1 MASTGLFVV
10 IFAAVVARSCSGYSV
25 EDQVPTREFELLMPK
40 ANPKEPETYLC
51 TPLRLDKQNTY
62 YITGFEPRAER
73 KTAHHML
80 LYGCKTP
87 GRQDPLFNCGAMT
100 VSFAKLRT
108 LVGSVEGVRVRG

>member
-1 MASTGLFVV
+1 
-10 IFAAVVARSCSGYSV
+10 
-25 EDQVPTREFELLMPK
+25 MPK

-62 YITGFEPRAER
+62 YITGFEPRAEK

-87 GRQDPLFNCGAMT
+87 GRQVLILL
-100 VSFAKLRT
+100 LRFV
-108 LVGSVEGVRVRG
+108 LSWLAVK